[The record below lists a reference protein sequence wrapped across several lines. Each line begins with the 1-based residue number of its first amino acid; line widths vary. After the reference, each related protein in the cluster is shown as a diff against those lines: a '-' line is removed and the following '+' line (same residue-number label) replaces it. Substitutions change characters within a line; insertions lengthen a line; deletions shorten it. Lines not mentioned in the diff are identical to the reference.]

1 MKYRT
6 DRKQAVGMGSGR
18 DGTHH
23 HWQMIVSSIAI
34 CFAVPVFVV
43 AFGLVFGGTQQ
54 EVVAYLSRPLP
65 ALAIGISL
73 VVCILHFRQEIIE
86 AVEDYVHGLAGK
98 LALFGT
104 TAFTYILIA
113 VGLFAIA
120 KIAF

>member
-1 MKYRT
+1 MKFRT
-6 DRKQAVGMGSGR
+6 DRKRAVGMGSGR
-18 DGTHH
+18 DGTQH
-23 HWQMIVSSIAI
+23 HWQMILSSIAL
-34 CFAVPVFVV
+34 CFAAPVLVIT
-43 AFGLVFGGTQQ
+43 FGIGFGGNHD

-73 VVCILHFRQEIIE
+73 VVCILHFRQEIVE

-98 LALFGT
+98 LTLFGT
-104 TAFTYILIA
+104 TALSYLLIA

>member
-1 MKYRT
+1 MRFRT
-6 DRKQAVGMGSGR
+6 DRKRAVGMGSGR

-34 CFAVPVFVV
+34 CFAVPVFVIT
-43 AFGLVFGGTQQ
+43 FGTVFGGSYN
-54 EVVAYLSRPLP
+54 EVVATLGRPVP
-65 ALAIGISL
+65 ALALGISL
-73 VVCILHFRQEIIE
+73 VVGILHFRQEIVE
-86 AVEDYVHGLAGK
+86 AVEDYVHGMAGK
-98 LALFGT
+98 LTLFGT